1 MRNKL
6 AILTLLIL
14 FIVSISCVS
23 AEDNSSVS
31 VLSGSN
37 SDVYVSPT
45 GNDNNVGDVNNPFAT
60 INKAID
66 SNVSNI
72 HLSEGKF
79 IGTGNNGLTIE
90 NKTIT
95 IIGAGVDK
103 TIIDLNKTQFMDIKS
118 TSSVVLTNLTIINGY
133 DKYGG
138 AIDNS
143 GNLTI
148 QNCNFKNNSANS
160 GGAIYNSGNLEVRGS
175 TFEDNIITINGG
187 AICSYSYVGIYDS
200 TFIRNRGTGTSSNG
214 GSIYI
219 SGKSDKYSV
228 LNRNI
233 FKDTF
238 VVQKGGALYLSYVN
252 VTNCIFENA
261 STTATGSSNGGGAIY
276 GSSFNLK
283 NNTMTNCV
291 AKSGN
296 GNYIFA
302 SYDFNG
308 VVTILEGKTVDIT
321 SSTFTLN
328 ATVTD
333 DMGHPIHGGSYTF
346 KLNDI
351 AIGSAKS
358 VNGFI
363 AGTFSKLLDDGK
375 YTVTVSGPLND
386 NAVVKKAT
394 ANVKIN
400 RDYVDYYVSPGGDDV
415 NNDGSK
421 DKPFKTI
428 NKAITEA
435 FAKNIYVNIYLLE
448 GTYSGTG
455 NVNLELTKL
464 LGYLNIIGVDGKT
477 IIEGNGKNYAF
488 NFGTTLNVNLKNIIF
503 TNLYSTKAAGLV
515 KGGSGD
521 YIVNIDNCTFEK
533 CNARFLIQINGEI
546 NNVIIIENIVS
557 SSFISNAVSINN
569 LLFENN
575 SGNGQISSIKKGIYN
590 STFINN
596 KIISKSDLGIVNI
609 NSNDFLSVNNVFEN
623 NTVKGFSI
631 SRGRTNFTSVND
643 TFINNAGVSGGAVKG
658 GGTFINAKF
667 INNTATKGGAIYHDS
682 GALTL
687 KDCIFENNKADDGD
701 DIYGFIATNMNW
713 NLCLNMSNTLT
724 LASINS
730 SSIKSELNAIFD
742 LGGLKVS
749 GYNIKFYLNGVY
761 KGSTPLVNSVA
772 TFVAVANDGKYEIS
786 VSSDYINKTTVVKGV
801 LNVDANPVSVFDVY
815 VSGTGSDES
824 GDGSLAKPF
833 ATIKKAFEY
842 GMSQNTL
849 SLIIH
854 IIGTLKGE
862 GNVKLDLAPLIDL
875 TIVGENKE
883 TSIIDAEKNKYIFD
897 FTPAYDSVKVYLKNL
912 TIKNGVTTKYPSESS
927 SPGGNLGLIGIDGYY
942 LSVDN
947 CVFRNTTGHGISV
960 NKLFSTLIVNNTKF
974 IESRGGIYSI
984 KALNIVIANTEF
996 INCNLGINNNGKFIY
1011 LPALISIRDVF
1022 SDSSLKI
1029 SNITQVLLDNVT
1041 FDGNYNGTQ
1050 VAAAAL
1056 KLVGANTTIINS
1068 KFINQKD
1075 ISVLYA
1081 YSSDKEQCNVT
1092 IINSYFENNTRD
1104 IAYGYNNLRAYLPII
1119 WLVNSTFIN
1128 SGAFAY
1134 SHPPYQYAWWI
1145 VNNTKFINM
1154 TNPVIF
1160 SGARSSTHD
1169 DDPLPDGVNNLVT
1182 IINSLFLNNE
1192 KGVQFVG
1199 GNVTGSSFYNT
1210 VVTVNKG
1217 PFDGKTYIL
1226 YLDNN
1231 FWNSS
1236 EPTYVYSSTISCGS
1250 WIVPVL
1256 VGDNASGPVQVI
1268 RLVYMAFNGTD
1279 YSYYDVSKV
1288 PILDVNATFSVSGGV
1303 ISPGEGIFTREG
1315 LSADYTYDG
1324 VGDQVVTATLSEG
1337 TVLKLN
1343 VSFYRI
1349 DTFINMT
1356 VSSDIIQTG
1365 DYITINVVVRD
1376 KNGKLVNGTVNVYIN
1391 SVLKGTI
1398 KLVNGVGSL
1407 KLLMVNNGPCE
1418 IFVNYT
1424 GTLDESDS
1432 SNMTIVSVKDTVM
1445 DVIVSDVG
1453 YDENAT
1459 ITIKFDHDIT
1469 DGYVDVTVN
1478 GKIYRV
1484 TVSGNSAEITL
1495 PVLPSGK
1502 YDVNVSYNGVV
1513 NKTTTFTVSENM
1525 SPILIVDNIIMF
1537 YHDGTRFVVVL
1548 TDYLGNPIANAT
1560 VYFTI
1565 NGKTY
1570 VKSTDANGTAS
1581 MGLNLVSNVYQAT
1594 VSYNGSDKYNAV
1606 SKNITVTI
1614 NPTIVAD
1621 DLVKMYQ
1628 NATRFYAKF
1637 TDSTGK
1643 AIANK
1648 EIRFNIN
1655 GVFYTKKTDKDGVA
1669 DLGIMLRPGSYI
1681 LTAYNPVTGEEKGF
1695 NITVKSLIMQNDL
1708 TKYYLNAS
1716 RFEATVY
1723 NKDGSLAVNKN
1734 VTFNIN
1740 GVFYH
1745 KKTDENG
1752 VASLGIA
1759 LRPGNYTITTM
1770 YDGLDIGNKVTVMPT
1785 LVTKD
1790 FSMKY
1795 LDGSNF
1801 TALTLD
1807 GQGKPLA
1814 NQNVSFN
1821 VNGVFYHKVTNKD
1834 GIASLGIRLM
1844 SGEYIITS
1852 YWNDFQTGNTIKISP

>member
-6 AILTLLIL
+6 AILILLIL

-23 AEDNSSVS
+23 AEDSNSVS

-90 NKTIT
+90 NKSIT
-95 IIGAGVDK
+95 IIGAGADK

-133 DKYGG
+133 TKYGG
-138 AIDNS
+138 AIYNN

-148 QNCNFKNNSANS
+148 QNCNFKNNSATS
-160 GGAIYNSGNLEVRGS
+160 GGAIYSGTSANLDIYYS
-175 TFEDNIITINGG
+175 TFEDNVVTDCGG
-187 AICSYSYVGIYDS
+187 AVFSYSYVGIYDS
-200 TFIRNRGTGTSSNG
+200 TFIRNKCTGTSSTG

-219 SGKSDKYSV
+219 NGNSNKYSV

-233 FKDTF
+233 FKDTS
-238 VVQKGGALYLSYVN
+238 VVRQGGALYLSYVN

-261 STTATGSSNGGGAIY
+261 STTDTGSSNGGGAIY

-302 SYDFNG
+302 TSEFNG
-308 VVTILEGKTVDIT
+308 VVTILEGKTADIT

-328 ATVTD
+328 ATATD

-346 KLNDI
+346 YLDDI
-351 AIGSAKS
+351 RIGSASS

-363 AGTFSKLLDDGK
+363 NGTFSKLLDDGK

-394 ANVKIN
+394 ANVKID
-400 RDYVDYYVSPGGDDV
+400 RDYVDYYVSPDGDDV

-477 IIEGNGKNYAF
+477 IINGDDKNYAF
-488 NFGTTLNVNLKNIIF
+488 NFGNTLNVNLKNIIF
-503 TNLYSTKAAGLV
+503 TNLYNKKYAGLIE
-515 KGGSGD
+515 GGSGD
-521 YIVNIDNCTFEK
+521 FTVNIDNCTFEK
-533 CNARFLIQINGEI
+533 CNAKSLIKTNGEI
-546 NNVIIIENIVS
+546 NNVIMRDNSLS
-557 SSFISNAVSINN
+557 SSFISGAVSIDN

-575 SGNGQISSIKKGIYN
+575 SGKGQISSIKKGIYN

-596 KIISKSDLGIVNI
+596 KITSTNDYGIISV
-609 NSNDFLSVNNVFEN
+609 SNANFVSANNVFEN
-623 NTVKGFSI
+623 NTVKGLYI
-631 SRGRTNFTSVND
+631 NKGCANFTSIND

-682 GALTL
+682 NALTL

-701 DIYGFIATNMNW
+701 DIYGFIATNGMTGG
-713 NLCLNMSNTLT
+713 LCLNMSNTLT
-724 LASINS
+724 LVSTNS
-730 SSIKSELNAIFD
+730 SSIKSELKAIFD

-761 KGSTPLVNSVA
+761 KGSAPLVNGVA

-786 VSSDYINKTTVVKGV
+786 ASGDYINKTTVVNGV

-862 GNVKLDLAPLIDL
+862 GNVNLDLAPLIDL

-897 FTPAYDSVKVYLKNL
+897 FTPAYDNVKVYLKNL
-912 TIKNGVTTKYPSESS
+912 TIKNGVTTKYPSQ
-927 SPGGNLGLIGIDGYY
+927 GGGATVDVGLVRIDGYY
-942 LSVDN
+942 LNVDN
-947 CVFRNTTGHGISV
+947 CVFRNTTGHGISAD
-960 NKLFSTLIVNNTKF
+960 KLFSTLIVNNTKF
-974 IESRGGIYSI
+974 IESSGGVSSAR
-984 KALNIVIANTEF
+984 ALNVIVANTEF
-996 INCNLGINNNGKFIY
+996 INCNLGVINNGRTVY
-1011 LPALISIRDVF
+1011 LTGLIAISDIF
-1022 SDSSLKI
+1022 SSTSS
-1029 SNITQVLLDNVT
+1029 SPRYNVTQVLLDNVT
-1041 FDGNYNGTQ
+1041 FDGNYNGTKA
-1050 VAAAAL
+1050 VGSAL
-1056 KLVGANTTIINS
+1056 YLSGTNTTVINS
-1068 KFINQKD
+1068 KFINLKD
-1075 ISVLYA
+1075 ISA
-1081 YSSDKEQCNVT
+1081 IHAFSSSGYKCNVT
-1092 IINSYFENNTRD
+1092 IIGTYFENNTRD
-1104 IAYGYNNLRAYLPII
+1104 IDYGYGQTNDYRPIF
-1119 WLVNSTFIN
+1119 WLINSTFIN
-1128 SGAFAY
+1128 SGAFAC
-1134 SHPPYQYAWWI
+1134 PDMRYQDAWWV

-1154 TNPVIF
+1154 TNQVLF
-1160 SGARSSTHD
+1160 RGSVSSPHK
-1169 DDPLPDGVNNLVT
+1169 DDPLPDGVNNIIT

-1192 KGVQFVG
+1192 KGVRFIG

-1210 VVTVNKG
+1210 VVTAGGSYGV
-1217 PFDGKTYIL
+1217 

-1236 EPTYVYSSTISCGS
+1236 EPTYVYSPSISCGS
-1250 WIVPVL
+1250 WIVPAL
-1256 VGDNASGPVQVI
+1256 VTDNASGPVQTI
-1268 RLVYMAFNGTD
+1268 KLVYLAFNGTD

-1288 PILDVNATFSVSGGV
+1288 PILDVNATFSVSGG
-1303 ISPGEGIFTREG
+1303 IINPGAGIFTRDG
-1315 LSADYTYDG
+1315 LTANYTYNG
-1324 VGDQVVTATLSEG
+1324 VGNQVVTATLSDG
-1337 TVLKLN
+1337 NILKLN
-1343 VSFYRI
+1343 VTFYRI
-1349 DTFINMT
+1349 DTFTNMT
-1356 VSSDIIQTG
+1356 ISNNAPQTG
-1365 DYITINVVVRD
+1365 DYITVNVVVRD
-1376 KNGKLVNGTVNVYIN
+1376 KNGKLLNGSVNVYLN

-1398 KLVNGVGSL
+1398 SLINGMGSFDVL
-1407 KLLMVNNGPCE
+1407 AEKTGPCE

-1424 GTLDESDS
+1424 GDLDNSYS
-1432 SNMTIVSVKDTVM
+1432 SNMTIVSVKNTQMNVS
-1445 DVIVSDVG
+1445 VSDSDSASNVTFTV
-1453 YDENAT
+1453 D
-1459 ITIKFDHDIT
+1459 FDHVAN
-1469 DGYVDVTVN
+1469 GFVFVTIGGVTYN
-1478 GKIYRV
+1478 A
-1484 TVSGNSAEITL
+1484 TVSGKEAKVIVPPL
-1495 PVLPSGK
+1495 AVGK
-1502 YDVNVSYNGVV
+1502 YDAIVSYNGVV
-1513 NKTTTFTVSENM
+1513 NKTVAVNI
-1525 SPILIVDNIIMF
+1525 SPDRNPVLNISDIVMI
-1537 YHDGTRFVVVL
+1537 YKDGTRMVAVL
-1548 TDYLGNPIANAT
+1548 TDYLGNPIANAI

-1570 VKSTDANGTAS
+1570 NKTTDVNGTAS
-1581 MGLNLVSNVYQAT
+1581 MGLNLASNVYKAT
-1594 VSYNGSDKYNAV
+1594 VSYKGSDKYNAV

-1614 NPTIVAD
+1614 NPTIISK

-1669 DLGIMLRPGSYI
+1669 DLGIMLRPGNYI

-1723 NKDGSLAVNKN
+1723 NKDGSLAVNKE

-1740 GVFYH
+1740 GVFYT
-1745 KKTDENG
+1745 KTTDKNG

-1770 YDGLDIGNKVTVMPT
+1770 YDGLDIGNRVSVLPT

-1790 FSMKY
+1790 LNMKH

>member
-400 RDYVDYYVSPGGDDV
+400 RDYVDYYVSPDGDDV

-546 NNVIIIENIVS
+546 NNVIIIENVVS

-974 IESRGGIYSI
+974 IESRGGIYSS

-1565 NGKTY
+1565 NGQTYAKT
-1570 VKSTDANGTAS
+1570 TDANGTAS
-1581 MGLNLVSNVYQAT
+1581 MGLNLVSNIYNAA
-1594 VSYNGSDKYNAV
+1594 VSYNGSDMYNAV

-1643 AIANK
+1643 ALANTEVK
-1648 EIRFNIN
+1648 FNIH
-1655 GVFYTKKTDKDGVA
+1655 GVFYTKKTDKDGMA

-1716 RFEATVY
+1716 KFEATVY
-1723 NKDGSLAVNKN
+1723 NKDGSLAVNKE

-1770 YDGLDIGNKVTVMPT
+1770 YDGLDIGNKVSVLPT

-1790 FSMKY
+1790 LNMKH

>member
-6 AILTLLIL
+6 AILILLIL

-23 AEDNSSVS
+23 AEDSNSVS

-90 NKTIT
+90 NKSIT
-95 IIGAGVDK
+95 IIGAGADK

-133 DKYGG
+133 TKYGG
-138 AIDNS
+138 AIYNN

-148 QNCNFKNNSANS
+148 QNCNFKNNSATS
-160 GGAIYNSGNLEVRGS
+160 GGAIYNNGNLDIYYS
-175 TFEDNIITINGG
+175 TFEDNVVTDRGG
-187 AICSYSYVGIYDS
+187 AVLSYSYVGIYDS
-200 TFIRNRGTGTSSNG
+200 TFIRNKGTGTSSTG

-219 SGKSDKYSV
+219 NGNSNKYSV

-233 FKDTF
+233 FKDTS
-238 VVQKGGALYLSYVN
+238 VVRQGGALYLSYVN

-261 STTATGSSNGGGAIY
+261 STTDTGSSNGGGAIY

-308 VVTILEGKTVDIT
+308 VVTILEGKTADIT

-328 ATVTD
+328 ATATD

-346 KLNDI
+346 YLDDI
-351 AIGSAKS
+351 RIGSASS

-363 AGTFSKLLDDGK
+363 NGTFSKLLDDGK

-394 ANVKIN
+394 ANVKID
-400 RDYVDYYVSPGGDDV
+400 RDYVDYYVSPDGDDV

-477 IIEGNGKNYAF
+477 IIDGNGKDYAF
-488 NFGTTLNVNLKNIIF
+488 NFGTTLNVNIKNIIF
-503 TNLYSTKAAGLV
+503 TNLYNKKYAGLIE
-515 KGGSGD
+515 GGSGD
-521 YIVNIDNCTFEK
+521 FTVNIDNCTFEK
-533 CNARFLIQINGEI
+533 CNAKYLIETNGEI
-546 NNVIIIENIVS
+546 NNVIMRDNNIA
-557 SSFISNAVSINN
+557 SSFISGAVSIDN

-575 SGNGQISSIKKGIYN
+575 SGNGQISSIEKGIYN

-596 KIISKSDLGIVNI
+596 KITAKSTNDYGIISVSDANFV
-609 NSNDFLSVNNVFEN
+609 SSNNVFEN

-631 SRGRTNFTSVND
+631 SRGCANFTSIND
-643 TFINNAGVSGGAVKG
+643 TFINNAGVTGGAVKG
-658 GGTFINAKF
+658 GGTFIHAKF

-682 GALTL
+682 NVLTL

-701 DIYGFIATNMNW
+701 DIYGFIATNGMTGG
-713 NLCLNMSNTLT
+713 LCLNMSNTLT
-724 LASINS
+724 LVSTNS
-730 SSIKSELNAIFD
+730 SSIKSELKAIFD

-761 KGSTPLVNSVA
+761 KGSAPLVNSVA

-786 VSSDYINKTTVVKGV
+786 ASGDYINKTTVVNGV

-862 GNVKLDLAPLIDL
+862 GNVNLDLAPLIDL

-897 FTPAYDSVKVYLKNL
+897 FTPAYDNVKVYLKNL
-912 TIKNGVTTKYPSESS
+912 TIKNGVTTKYPSQ
-927 SPGGNLGLIGIDGYY
+927 GGGATVDVGLVRIDGYY
-942 LSVDN
+942 LNVDD
-947 CVFRNTTGHGISV
+947 CVFRNTTGHGISAD
-960 NKLFSTLIVNNTKF
+960 KLFSTLIVNNTKF
-974 IESRGGIYSI
+974 IESSGGVYSAT
-984 KALNIVIANTEF
+984 KALNVIVANTEF
-996 INCNLGINNNGKFIY
+996 INCNLGVNKNGRTVYLTGLIAVSDIFISSS
-1011 LPALISIRDVF
+1011 SIPRYNV
-1022 SDSSLKI
+1022 
-1029 SNITQVLLDNVT
+1029 TQVLLDNVT
-1041 FDGNYNGTQ
+1041 FDGNYNGTKT
-1050 VAAAAL
+1050 VGSAL
-1056 KLVGANTTIINS
+1056 YLEGTNATVINS
-1068 KFINQKD
+1068 KFINLKD
-1075 ISVLYA
+1075 ISA
-1081 YSSDKEQCNVT
+1081 IHAFSSSGYKCNVT
-1092 IINSYFENNTRD
+1092 IIGTYFENNTRD
-1104 IAYGYNNLRAYLPII
+1104 IDYGYGQTNDYRPIF
-1119 WLVNSTFIN
+1119 WLINSTFIN
-1128 SGAFAY
+1128 SGAFAC
-1134 SHPPYQYAWWI
+1134 PDIRYQDAWWV

-1154 TNPVIF
+1154 TNQVLFRGSI
-1160 SGARSSTHD
+1160 SSTHK
-1169 DDPLPDGVNNLVT
+1169 DDPLPDGVNNIIT

-1192 KGVQFVG
+1192 KGVRFIG

-1210 VVTVNKG
+1210 VVTAGGSYGV
-1217 PFDGKTYIL
+1217 

-1236 EPTYVYSSTISCGS
+1236 EPTYVYSPSISCGS
-1250 WIVPVL
+1250 WIVPAL
-1256 VGDNASGPVQVI
+1256 VTDNASGPVQTI
-1268 RLVYMAFNGTD
+1268 KLVYLAFNGTD

-1288 PILDVNATFSVSGGV
+1288 PILDVNATFSVSGG
-1303 ISPGEGIFTREG
+1303 IINPGAGIFTRDG
-1315 LSADYTYDG
+1315 LTANYTYNG
-1324 VGDQVVTATLSEG
+1324 VGNQTVTATLSDG
-1337 TVLKLN
+1337 NILKLN
-1343 VSFYRI
+1343 VTFYRI
-1349 DTFINMT
+1349 DTFTNMT
-1356 VSSDIIQTG
+1356 ISNNAPQTG
-1365 DYITINVVVRD
+1365 DYITVNVVVRD
-1376 KNGKLVNGTVNVYIN
+1376 KNGKLLNGSVNVYLN

-1398 KLVNGVGSL
+1398 SLINGMGSFDVL
-1407 KLLMVNNGPCE
+1407 AEKTGPCE

-1424 GTLDESDS
+1424 GDLDNSYS
-1432 SNMTIVSVKDTVM
+1432 SNMTIVSVKNTQMNVS
-1445 DVIVSDVG
+1445 VSDSDSASNVTFTV
-1453 YDENAT
+1453 D
-1459 ITIKFDHDIT
+1459 FDHVAN
-1469 DGYVDVTVN
+1469 GFVFVTIGGVTYN
-1478 GKIYRV
+1478 A
-1484 TVSGNSAEITL
+1484 TVSGKEAKVIVPPL
-1495 PVLPSGK
+1495 AVGK
-1502 YDVNVSYNGVV
+1502 YDAIVSYNGVV
-1513 NKTTTFTVSENM
+1513 NKTVAVNI
-1525 SPILIVDNIIMF
+1525 SPDRNPVLNISDIVMI
-1537 YHDGTRFVVVL
+1537 YKDGTRMVAVL
-1548 TDYLGNPIANAT
+1548 TDYLGNPIANAI

-1570 VKSTDANGTAS
+1570 NKTTDVNGTAS
-1581 MGLNLVSNVYQAT
+1581 MGLNLASNVYKAT

-1695 NITVKSLIMQNDL
+1695 NIIVKSLIMQNDL

-1723 NKDGSLAVNKN
+1723 NKDGSLAVNKE

-1759 LRPGNYTITTM
+1759 LRPGEYTITTM

-1790 FSMKY
+1790 LSMKY

>member
-6 AILTLLIL
+6 AILILLIL

-23 AEDNSSVS
+23 AEDSNSVS

-90 NKTIT
+90 NKSIT
-95 IIGAGVDK
+95 IIGAGADK

-133 DKYGG
+133 TKYGG
-138 AIDNS
+138 AIYNN

-148 QNCNFKNNSANS
+148 QNCNFKNNSATS
-160 GGAIYNSGNLEVRGS
+160 GGAIYSGTSANLDIYYS
-175 TFEDNIITINGG
+175 TFEDNVVTDRGG
-187 AICSYSYVGIYDS
+187 AIFSYSYVGIYDS
-200 TFIRNRGTGTSSNG
+200 TFIRNKGTGTSSTG

-219 SGKSDKYSV
+219 NGNSNKYSV

-233 FKDTF
+233 FKDTS
-238 VVQKGGALYLSYVN
+238 VARQGGAIYLSYGN

-261 STTATGSSNGGGAIY
+261 STTATGSSYGGGAIY

-302 SYDFNG
+302 SSGFNG
-308 VVTILEGKTVDIT
+308 VVTILEGKTADIT

-328 ATVTD
+328 ATATD

-346 KLNDI
+346 YLDDI
-351 AIGSAKS
+351 RIGSASS

-363 AGTFSKLLDDGK
+363 NGTFSKLLDDGK

-394 ANVKIN
+394 ANVKID
-400 RDYVDYYVSPGGDDV
+400 RDYVDYYVSPDGDDV

-477 IIEGNGKNYAF
+477 IIDGNGKDYAF
-488 NFGTTLNVNLKNIIF
+488 NFGTTLNVNIKNIIF
-503 TNLYSTKAAGLV
+503 TNLYNKKYAGLIE
-515 KGGSGD
+515 GGSGD
-521 YIVNIDNCTFEK
+521 FTVNIDNCTFEK
-533 CNARFLIQINGEI
+533 CNAKYLIETNGEI
-546 NNVIIIENIVS
+546 NNVIMRDNNIA
-557 SSFISNAVSINN
+557 SSFISGAVSIDN

-575 SGNGQISSIKKGIYN
+575 SGNGKISSIEKGIYN

-596 KIISKSDLGIVNI
+596 KITAKSTNDYGIISVSDANFV
-609 NSNDFLSVNNVFEN
+609 SSNNVFEN

-631 SRGRTNFTSVND
+631 SRGCANFTSIND
-643 TFINNAGVSGGAVKG
+643 TFINNAGVTGGAVKG
-658 GGTFINAKF
+658 GGTFIHAKF

-682 GALTL
+682 NVLTL

-701 DIYGFIATNMNW
+701 DIYGFIATNGMTGG
-713 NLCLNMSNTLT
+713 LCLNMSNTLT
-724 LASINS
+724 LVSTNS
-730 SSIKSELNAIFD
+730 SSIKSELKAIFD

-761 KGSTPLVNSVA
+761 KGSAPLVNSVA

-786 VSSDYINKTTVVKGV
+786 ASGDYINKTTVVNGV

-862 GNVKLDLAPLIDL
+862 GNVNLDLAPLIDL

-897 FTPAYDSVKVYLKNL
+897 FTPAYDNVKVYLKNL
-912 TIKNGVTTKYPSESS
+912 TIKNGVTTKYPSQ
-927 SPGGNLGLIGIDGYY
+927 GGGATVDVGLVRIDGYY
-942 LSVDN
+942 LNVDD
-947 CVFRNTTGHGISV
+947 CVFRNTTGHGISAD
-960 NKLFSTLIVNNTKF
+960 KLFSTLIVNNTKF
-974 IESRGGIYSI
+974 IESSGGVYSAT
-984 KALNIVIANTEF
+984 KALNVIVANTEF
-996 INCNLGINNNGKFIY
+996 INCNLGVNKNGRTVYLTGLIAVSDIFISSS
-1011 LPALISIRDVF
+1011 SIPRYNV
-1022 SDSSLKI
+1022 
-1029 SNITQVLLDNVT
+1029 TQVLLDNVT
-1041 FDGNYNGTQ
+1041 FDGNYNVTKTVGSALYLEGTNAT
-1050 VAAAAL
+1050 V
-1056 KLVGANTTIINS
+1056 INS
-1068 KFINQKD
+1068 KFINLKD
-1075 ISVLYA
+1075 ISA
-1081 YSSDKEQCNVT
+1081 IHAFSSSGYKCNVT
-1092 IINSYFENNTRD
+1092 IIGTYFENNTRD
-1104 IAYGYNNLRAYLPII
+1104 IDYGYGQTNDYRPIF
-1119 WLVNSTFIN
+1119 WLINSTFIN
-1128 SGAFAY
+1128 SGAFAC
-1134 SHPPYQYAWWI
+1134 PDIRYQDAWWV

-1154 TNPVIF
+1154 TNQVLFRGSVSF
-1160 SGARSSTHD
+1160 SHK
-1169 DDPLPDGVNNLVT
+1169 DDPLPDGVNNIIT

-1192 KGVQFVG
+1192 KGVRFIG

-1210 VVTVNKG
+1210 VVTAGGSYGV
-1217 PFDGKTYIL
+1217 

-1236 EPTYVYSSTISCGS
+1236 EPTYVYSPSISCGS
-1250 WIVPVL
+1250 WIVPAL
-1256 VGDNASGPVQVI
+1256 VTDNASGPVQTI
-1268 RLVYMAFNGTD
+1268 KLVYLAFNGTD

-1288 PILDVNATFSVSGGV
+1288 PILDVNATFSVSGG
-1303 ISPGEGIFTREG
+1303 IINPGAGIFTRDG
-1315 LSADYTYDG
+1315 LTANYTYNG
-1324 VGDQVVTATLSEG
+1324 VGNQVVTATLSDG
-1337 TVLKLN
+1337 NILKLN
-1343 VSFYRI
+1343 VTFYRI
-1349 DTFINMT
+1349 DTFTNMT
-1356 VSSDIIQTG
+1356 ISNNAPQTG
-1365 DYITINVVVRD
+1365 DYITVNVVVRD
-1376 KNGKLVNGTVNVYIN
+1376 KNGKLLNGSVNVYLN

-1398 KLVNGVGSL
+1398 SLINGRGSFDVL
-1407 KLLMVNNGPCE
+1407 AEKTGPCE

-1424 GTLDESDS
+1424 GDLDNSYS
-1432 SNMTIVSVKDTVM
+1432 SNMTIVSVKNTQMNVS
-1445 DVIVSDVG
+1445 VSDSDSASNVTFTV
-1453 YDENAT
+1453 D
-1459 ITIKFDHDIT
+1459 FDHVAN
-1469 DGYVDVTVN
+1469 GFVFVTIGGVTYN
-1478 GKIYRV
+1478 A
-1484 TVSGNSAEITL
+1484 TVSGKEAKVIVPPL
-1495 PVLPSGK
+1495 AVGK
-1502 YDVNVSYNGVV
+1502 YDAIVSYNGVV
-1513 NKTTTFTVSENM
+1513 NKTVAVNI
-1525 SPILIVDNIIMF
+1525 SPDRNPVLNISDIVMI
-1537 YHDGTRFVVVL
+1537 YKDGTRMVAVL
-1548 TDYLGNPIANAT
+1548 TDYLGNPIANAI

-1565 NGKTY
+1565 NGQTYNKT
-1570 VKSTDANGTAS
+1570 TDVNGTAS
-1581 MGLNLVSNVYQAT
+1581 MGLNLASNVYKAT

-1643 AIANK
+1643 AITNK

-1669 DLGIMLRPGSYI
+1669 DLGIMLRPGNYI

-1723 NKDGSLAVNKN
+1723 NKDGSLAVNKE

-1759 LRPGNYTITTM
+1759 LRPGEYTITTM

-1790 FSMKY
+1790 LSMKY

>member
-6 AILTLLIL
+6 AILILLIL

-23 AEDNSSVS
+23 AEDSNSVS

-90 NKTIT
+90 NKSIT
-95 IIGAGVDK
+95 IIGAGADK

-133 DKYGG
+133 TKYGG
-138 AIDNS
+138 AIYNN

-148 QNCNFKNNSANS
+148 QNCNFKNNSATS
-160 GGAIYNSGNLEVRGS
+160 GGAIYNNGNLDIYYS
-175 TFEDNIITINGG
+175 TFEDNVVTDRGG
-187 AICSYSYVGIYDS
+187 AVLSYNYVGIYDS
-200 TFIRNRGTGTSSNG
+200 TFIRNKGTGTSSTG

-219 SGKSDKYSV
+219 NGNSNKYSV

-233 FKDTF
+233 FKDTS
-238 VVQKGGALYLSYVN
+238 VVRQGGALYLSYVN

-261 STTATGSSNGGGAIY
+261 STTDTGSSNGGGAIY

-283 NNTMTNCV
+283 NNTMANCV

-308 VVTILEGKTVDIT
+308 VVTILEGKTADIT

-328 ATVTD
+328 ATATD

-346 KLNDI
+346 YLDDI
-351 AIGSAKS
+351 RIGSASS

-363 AGTFSKLLDDGK
+363 NGTFSKLLDDGK

-394 ANVKIN
+394 ANVKID
-400 RDYVDYYVSPGGDDV
+400 RDYVDYYVSPDGDDV

-477 IIEGNGKNYAF
+477 IIDGNGKDYAF
-488 NFGTTLNVNLKNIIF
+488 NFGTTLNVNIKNIIF
-503 TNLYSTKAAGLV
+503 TNLYNKKYAGLIE
-515 KGGSGD
+515 GGSGD
-521 YIVNIDNCTFEK
+521 FTVNIDNCIFEK
-533 CNARFLIQINGEI
+533 CNAKSLIKTNGEI
-546 NNVIIIENIVS
+546 NNVIMRDNSLS
-557 SSFISNAVSINN
+557 SSFISGAVSIDN

-575 SGNGQISSIKKGIYN
+575 SGKGQISSIKKGIYN

-596 KIISKSDLGIVNI
+596 KITSTNDYGIISV
-609 NSNDFLSVNNVFEN
+609 SNANFVSANNVFEN
-623 NTVKGFSI
+623 NTVKGLYI
-631 SRGRTNFTSVND
+631 NKGCANFTSVND
-643 TFINNAGVSGGAVKG
+643 TFVNNAGVTGGAVKG
-658 GGTFINAKF
+658 GGTFIHAKF

-682 GALTL
+682 NVLTL

-701 DIYGFIATNMNW
+701 DIYGFIATNGMTGG
-713 NLCLNMSNTLT
+713 LCLNMSNTLT
-724 LASINS
+724 LVSTNS
-730 SSIKSELNAIFD
+730 SSIKSELKAIFD

-761 KGSTPLVNSVA
+761 KGSAPLVNSVA

-786 VSSDYINKTTVVKGV
+786 ASGDYINKTTVVNGV

-824 GDGSLAKPF
+824 GEGSLAKPF

-862 GNVKLDLAPLIDL
+862 GNVNLDLAPLIDL

-897 FTPAYDSVKVYLKNL
+897 FTPAYDNVKVYLKNL
-912 TIKNGVTTKYPSESS
+912 TIKNGVTTKYPSQ
-927 SPGGNLGLIGIDGYY
+927 GGGATVDVGLVRIDGYY
-942 LSVDN
+942 LNVDN
-947 CVFRNTTGHGISV
+947 CVFRNTTGHGISAD
-960 NKLFSTLIVNNTKF
+960 KLFSTLIVNNTKF
-974 IESRGGIYSI
+974 IESSGGVSSAR
-984 KALNIVIANTEF
+984 ALNVIVVNTEF
-996 INCNLGINNNGKFIY
+996 INCNLGVINKGRTVY
-1011 LPALISIRDVF
+1011 LTGLIAISDIF
-1022 SDSSLKI
+1022 SSTSS
-1029 SNITQVLLDNVT
+1029 SPRYNVTQVLLDNVT
-1041 FDGNYNGTQ
+1041 FDGNYNGTKT
-1050 VAAAAL
+1050 VGSAL
-1056 KLVGANTTIINS
+1056 YLSGTNTTVINS
-1068 KFINQKD
+1068 KFINLKD
-1075 ISVLYA
+1075 ISA
-1081 YSSDKEQCNVT
+1081 IHAFSSSGYKCNVT
-1092 IINSYFENNTRD
+1092 IIDTYFENNTRD
-1104 IAYGYNNLRAYLPII
+1104 IDYGYGQTNDYRPIF
-1119 WLVNSTFIN
+1119 WLINSTFIN
-1128 SGAFAY
+1128 SGAFAC
-1134 SHPPYQYAWWI
+1134 PDMRYQDAWWV

-1154 TNPVIF
+1154 TNQVLF
-1160 SGARSSTHD
+1160 RGSVSSPHK
-1169 DDPLPDGVNNLVT
+1169 DDPLPDGVNNIIT

-1192 KGVQFVG
+1192 KGVHFIG

-1210 VVTVNKG
+1210 VVTAGGSYGV
-1217 PFDGKTYIL
+1217 

-1236 EPTYVYSSTISCGS
+1236 EPTYVYSPSISCGS

-1256 VGDNASGPVQVI
+1256 VADNASGPVQTI
-1268 RLVYMAFNGTD
+1268 KLVYLAFNGTD
-1279 YSYYDVSKV
+1279 YSYCDVSKV
-1288 PILDVNATFSVSGGV
+1288 PILDVNATFSVSGG
-1303 ISPGEGIFTREG
+1303 IINPGAGIFTRDG
-1315 LSADYTYDG
+1315 LTANYTYNG
-1324 VGDQVVTATLSEG
+1324 VGNQVVTATLSDG
-1337 TVLKLN
+1337 NILKLN
-1343 VSFYRI
+1343 VTFYRI

-1356 VSSDIIQTG
+1356 ISNNAPQTG
-1365 DYITINVVVRD
+1365 DYITVNVVVRD
-1376 KNGKLVNGTVNVYIN
+1376 KNGKLLNGSVNVYLN

-1398 KLVNGVGSL
+1398 SLINGMGSFDVL
-1407 KLLMVNNGPCE
+1407 AEKTGPCE

-1424 GTLDESDS
+1424 GDLDNSYS
-1432 SNMTIVSVKDTVM
+1432 SNMTIVSVKNTQMNVS
-1445 DVIVSDVG
+1445 VSDSDSASNVTFTV
-1453 YDENAT
+1453 D
-1459 ITIKFDHDIT
+1459 FDHIAN
-1469 DGYVDVTVN
+1469 GFVFVTIGGVTYN
-1478 GKIYRV
+1478 A
-1484 TVSGNSAEITL
+1484 TVSGKEAKVIVPPL
-1495 PVLPSGK
+1495 AVGK
-1502 YDVNVSYNGVV
+1502 YDAIVSYNGVV
-1513 NKTTTFTVSENM
+1513 NKTVAVNI
-1525 SPILIVDNIIMF
+1525 SPDRNPVLNISDIVMI
-1537 YHDGTRFVVVL
+1537 YKDGTRMVAVL
-1548 TDYLGNPIANAT
+1548 TDYLGNPIANAI

-1570 VKSTDANGTAS
+1570 NKTTDVNGTAS
-1581 MGLNLVSNVYQAT
+1581 MGLNLASNVYKAT

-1614 NPTIVAD
+1614 NPTIISK

-1669 DLGIMLRPGSYI
+1669 DLGIMLRPGNYI

-1723 NKDGSLAVNKN
+1723 NKDGSLAVNKE

-1770 YDGLDIGNKVTVMPT
+1770 YDGLDIGNKVTVLPT

-1790 FSMKY
+1790 LNMKH

>member
-6 AILTLLIL
+6 AILILLIL

-23 AEDNSSVS
+23 AEDSNSVS

-90 NKTIT
+90 NKSIT
-95 IIGAGVDK
+95 IIGAGADK

-133 DKYGG
+133 TKYGG
-138 AIDNS
+138 AIYNN

-148 QNCNFKNNSANS
+148 QNCNFKNNSATS
-160 GGAIYNSGNLEVRGS
+160 GGAIYSGTSANLDIYYS
-175 TFEDNIITINGG
+175 TFEDNVVTDRGG
-187 AICSYSYVGIYDS
+187 AIFSYSYVGIYDS
-200 TFIRNRGTGTSSNG
+200 TFIRNKGTGTSSTG

-219 SGKSDKYSV
+219 NGNSNKYSV

-233 FKDTF
+233 FKDTS
-238 VVQKGGALYLSYVN
+238 VARQGGAIYLSYGN

-261 STTATGSSNGGGAIY
+261 STTATGSSYGGGAIY

-302 SYDFNG
+302 SSGFNG
-308 VVTILEGKTVDIT
+308 VVTILEGKTADIT

-328 ATVTD
+328 ATATD

-346 KLNDI
+346 YLDDI
-351 AIGSAKS
+351 RIGSASS

-363 AGTFSKLLDDGK
+363 NGTFSKLLDDGK

-394 ANVKIN
+394 ANVKID
-400 RDYVDYYVSPGGDDV
+400 RDYVDYYVSPDGDDV

-477 IIEGNGKNYAF
+477 IIDGNGKDYAF
-488 NFGTTLNVNLKNIIF
+488 NFGTTLNVNIKNIIF
-503 TNLYSTKAAGLV
+503 TNLYNKKYAGLIE
-515 KGGSGD
+515 GGSGD
-521 YIVNIDNCTFEK
+521 FTVNIDNCTFEK
-533 CNARFLIQINGEI
+533 CNAKYLIETNGEI
-546 NNVIIIENIVS
+546 NNVIMRDNNIA
-557 SSFISNAVSINN
+557 SSFISGAVSIDN

-575 SGNGQISSIKKGIYN
+575 SGNGQISSIEKGIYN

-596 KIISKSDLGIVNI
+596 KITAKSTNDYGIISVSDANFV
-609 NSNDFLSVNNVFEN
+609 SSNNVFEN
-623 NTVKGFSI
+623 NNVKGFSI
-631 SRGRTNFTSVND
+631 SRGCANFTSIND
-643 TFINNAGVSGGAVKG
+643 TFINNAGVTGGAVKG
-658 GGTFINAKF
+658 GGTFIHAKF

-682 GALTL
+682 NVLTL

-701 DIYGFIATNMNW
+701 DIYGFIATNGMTGG
-713 NLCLNMSNTLT
+713 LCLNMSNTLT
-724 LASINS
+724 LVSTNS
-730 SSIKSELNAIFD
+730 SSIKSELKAIFD

-761 KGSTPLVNSVA
+761 KGSAPLVNSVA

-786 VSSDYINKTTVVKGV
+786 ASGDYINKTTVVNGV

-862 GNVKLDLAPLIDL
+862 GNVNLDLAPLIDL

-897 FTPAYDSVKVYLKNL
+897 FTPAYDNVKVYLKNL
-912 TIKNGVTTKYPSESS
+912 TIKNGVTTKYPSQ
-927 SPGGNLGLIGIDGYY
+927 GGGATVDVGLVRIDGYY
-942 LSVDN
+942 LNVDD
-947 CVFRNTTGHGISV
+947 CVFRNTTGHGISAD
-960 NKLFSTLIVNNTKF
+960 KLFSTLIVNNTKF
-974 IESRGGIYSI
+974 IESSGGVYSAT
-984 KALNIVIANTEF
+984 KALNVIVANTEF
-996 INCNLGINNNGKFIY
+996 INCNLGVNKNGRTVYLTGLIAVSDIFISSS
-1011 LPALISIRDVF
+1011 SIPRYNV
-1022 SDSSLKI
+1022 
-1029 SNITQVLLDNVT
+1029 TQVLLDNVT
-1041 FDGNYNGTQ
+1041 FDGNYNGTKT
-1050 VAAAAL
+1050 VGSAL
-1056 KLVGANTTIINS
+1056 YLEGTNATVINS
-1068 KFINQKD
+1068 KFINLKD
-1075 ISVLYA
+1075 ISA
-1081 YSSDKEQCNVT
+1081 IHAFSSSGYKCNVT
-1092 IINSYFENNTRD
+1092 IIGTYFENNTRD
-1104 IAYGYNNLRAYLPII
+1104 IDYGYGQTNDYRPIF
-1119 WLVNSTFIN
+1119 WLINSTFIN
-1128 SGAFAY
+1128 SGAFAC
-1134 SHPPYQYAWWI
+1134 PDIRYQDAWWV

-1154 TNPVIF
+1154 TNQVLFRGSVSF
-1160 SGARSSTHD
+1160 SHK
-1169 DDPLPDGVNNLVT
+1169 DDPLPDGVNNIIT

-1192 KGVQFVG
+1192 KGVRFIG

-1210 VVTVNKG
+1210 VVTAGGSYGV
-1217 PFDGKTYIL
+1217 

-1236 EPTYVYSSTISCGS
+1236 EPTYVYSPSISCGS
-1250 WIVPVL
+1250 WIVPAL
-1256 VGDNASGPVQVI
+1256 VTDNASGPVQTI
-1268 RLVYMAFNGTD
+1268 KLVYLAFNGTD

-1288 PILDVNATFSVSGGV
+1288 PILDVNATFSVSGG
-1303 ISPGEGIFTREG
+1303 IINPGAGIFTRDG
-1315 LSADYTYDG
+1315 LTANYTYNG
-1324 VGDQVVTATLSEG
+1324 VGNQTVTATLSDG
-1337 TVLKLN
+1337 NILKLN
-1343 VSFYRI
+1343 VTFYRI
-1349 DTFINMT
+1349 DTFTNMT
-1356 VSSDIIQTG
+1356 ISNNAPQTG
-1365 DYITINVVVRD
+1365 DYITVNVVVRD
-1376 KNGKLVNGTVNVYIN
+1376 KNGKLLNGSVNVYLN

-1398 KLVNGVGSL
+1398 SLINGMGSFDVL
-1407 KLLMVNNGPCE
+1407 AEKTGPCE

-1424 GTLDESDS
+1424 GDLDNSYS
-1432 SNMTIVSVKDTVM
+1432 SNMTIVSVKNTQMNVS
-1445 DVIVSDVG
+1445 VSDSDSASNVTFTVDFDYVANG
-1453 YDENAT
+1453 FVFVTIGGVTYNA
-1459 ITIKFDHDIT
+1459 
-1469 DGYVDVTVN
+1469 
-1478 GKIYRV
+1478 
-1484 TVSGNSAEITL
+1484 TVSGKEAKVIVPPL
-1495 PVLPSGK
+1495 AVGK
-1502 YDVNVSYNGVV
+1502 YDAIVSYNGVV
-1513 NKTTTFTVSENM
+1513 NKTVAVNI
-1525 SPILIVDNIIMF
+1525 SPDRNPVLNISDIVMI
-1537 YHDGTRFVVVL
+1537 YKDGTRMVAVL
-1548 TDYLGNPIANAT
+1548 TDYLGNPIANAI

-1570 VKSTDANGTAS
+1570 NKTTDVNGTAS
-1581 MGLNLVSNVYQAT
+1581 MGLNLASNVYKAT

-1723 NKDGSLAVNKN
+1723 NKDGSLAVNKE

-1759 LRPGNYTITTM
+1759 LRPGEYTITTM

-1790 FSMKY
+1790 LSMKY

>member
-6 AILTLLIL
+6 AILILLIL

-23 AEDNSSVS
+23 AEDSNSVS

-90 NKTIT
+90 NKSIT
-95 IIGAGVDK
+95 IIGAGADK

-133 DKYGG
+133 TKYGG
-138 AIDNS
+138 AIYNN

-148 QNCNFKNNSANS
+148 QNCNFKNNSATS
-160 GGAIYNSGNLEVRGS
+160 GGAIYNNGNLDIYYS
-175 TFEDNIITINGG
+175 TFEDNVVTDRGG
-187 AICSYSYVGIYDS
+187 AVLSYSYVGIYDS
-200 TFIRNRGTGTSSNG
+200 TFIRNKGTGTSSTG

-219 SGKSDKYSV
+219 NGNSNKYSV

-233 FKDTF
+233 FKDTS
-238 VVQKGGALYLSYVN
+238 VVRQGGALYLSYVN

-261 STTATGSSNGGGAIY
+261 STTDTGSSNGGGAIY

-308 VVTILEGKTVDIT
+308 VVTILEGKTADIT

-328 ATVTD
+328 ATATD

-346 KLNDI
+346 YLDDI
-351 AIGSAKS
+351 IIGSASS

-363 AGTFSKLLDDGK
+363 TGTFSKLLDDGK
-375 YTVTVSGPLND
+375 YIVTVSGPLND

-394 ANVKIN
+394 ANVKID
-400 RDYVDYYVSPGGDDV
+400 RDYVDYYVSPDGDDV

-477 IIEGNGKNYAF
+477 IIDGNGKDYAF

-503 TNLYSTKAAGLV
+503 TNLYNKKYVDLI

-521 YIVNIDNCTFEK
+521 FTVNIDNCTFEK
-533 CNARFLIQINGEI
+533 CNARYLIKTNGEI
-546 NNVIIIENIVS
+546 NNVIMRDNNIA
-557 SSFISNAVSINN
+557 SSFISGAISIDN

-575 SGNGQISSIKKGIYN
+575 SGNGQISSIEKGIYN

-596 KIISKSDLGIVNI
+596 KITAKSTNDYGIISVSDANFV
-609 NSNDFLSVNNVFEN
+609 SSNNVFEN

-631 SRGRTNFTSVND
+631 SRGCANFTSIND
-643 TFINNAGVSGGAVKG
+643 TFINNAGVTGGAVKG
-658 GGTFINAKF
+658 GGTFIHAKF

-682 GALTL
+682 NALTL

-701 DIYGFIATNMNW
+701 DIYGYIATNGMTRG
-713 NLCLNMSNTLT
+713 LCLNMSNTLT
-724 LASINS
+724 LVSTNS
-730 SSIKSELNAIFD
+730 SSIKSELKAIFD

-761 KGSTPLVNSVA
+761 KGSAPLVNGVA

-786 VSSDYINKTTVVKGV
+786 ASGDYINKTTVVNGV

-862 GNVKLDLAPLIDL
+862 DNVNLDLAPLIDL

-897 FTPAYDSVKVYLKNL
+897 FTPAYDNVKVYLKNL
-912 TIKNGVTTKYPSESS
+912 TIKNGVTTKYPSQ
-927 SPGGNLGLIGIDGYY
+927 GGGATVDVGLVRIDGYY
-942 LSVDN
+942 LSVDD
-947 CVFRNTTGHGISV
+947 CVFRNTTGHGISAD
-960 NKLFSTLIVNNTKF
+960 KLFSTLIVNNTKF
-974 IESRGGIYSI
+974 IESSGGVYSAT
-984 KALNIVIANTEF
+984 KALNVIVANTEF
-996 INCNLGINNNGKFIY
+996 INCNLGVNKNGRTVYLTGLIAVSDIFISSS
-1011 LPALISIRDVF
+1011 SIPRYNV
-1022 SDSSLKI
+1022 
-1029 SNITQVLLDNVT
+1029 TQVLLDNVT
-1041 FDGNYNGTQ
+1041 FDGNYKGTKT
-1050 VAAAAL
+1050 VGSAL
-1056 KLVGANTTIINS
+1056 YLEGTNATVINS
-1068 KFINQKD
+1068 KFTNLKD
-1075 ISVLYA
+1075 ISA
-1081 YSSDKEQCNVT
+1081 IHAFSDSGYKCNVT
-1092 IINSYFENNTRD
+1092 IIGTYFENNTGD
-1104 IAYGYNNLRAYLPII
+1104 IDYGYHQTNDYRPIF
-1119 WLVNSTFIN
+1119 WLINSTFIN
-1128 SGAFAY
+1128 SGAFAC
-1134 SHPPYQYAWWI
+1134 PDIRYQDAWWV

-1154 TNPVIF
+1154 TNQVLFRGSVSF
-1160 SGARSSTHD
+1160 SHK
-1169 DDPLPDGVNNLVT
+1169 DDPLPDGVNNIIT

-1192 KGVQFVG
+1192 KGVRFIG

-1210 VVTVNKG
+1210 VVTAGGSYGV
-1217 PFDGKTYIL
+1217 

-1236 EPTYVYSSTISCGS
+1236 EPTYVYSPSISCDT
-1250 WIVPVL
+1250 WLVPAL
-1256 VGDNASGPVQVI
+1256 VTDNASGPVQTI
-1268 RLVYMAFNGTD
+1268 KLVYLAFNGTD

-1288 PILDVNATFSVSGGV
+1288 PILDVNATFSVSGG
-1303 ISPGEGIFTREG
+1303 IINPGAGIFTRDG
-1315 LSADYTYDG
+1315 LTANYTYNG
-1324 VGDQVVTATLSEG
+1324 VGNQVVTATLSDG
-1337 TVLKLN
+1337 NILKLN
-1343 VSFYRI
+1343 VTFYRI
-1349 DTFINMT
+1349 DTFTNMT
-1356 VSSDIIQTG
+1356 ISNNVPQTG
-1365 DYITINVVVRD
+1365 DYITVNVVVRD
-1376 KNGKLVNGTVNVYIN
+1376 KNGKLLNGSVNVYLN

-1398 KLVNGVGSL
+1398 SLINGRGSFDVL
-1407 KLLMVNNGPCE
+1407 AEKTGPCE

-1424 GTLDESDS
+1424 GDLDNSYS
-1432 SNMTIVSVKDTVM
+1432 SNMTIVSVKNTQMNVS
-1445 DVIVSDVG
+1445 VSDSDSASNVTFTV
-1453 YDENAT
+1453 D
-1459 ITIKFDHDIT
+1459 FDHVAN
-1469 DGYVDVTVN
+1469 GFVFVTIGGVTYN
-1478 GKIYRV
+1478 A
-1484 TVSGNSAEITL
+1484 TVSGKEAKVIVPPL
-1495 PVLPSGK
+1495 AVGK
-1502 YDVNVSYNGVV
+1502 YDAIVSYNGVV
-1513 NKTTTFTVSENM
+1513 NKTVAVNI
-1525 SPILIVDNIIMF
+1525 SPDRNPVLNISDIVMI
-1537 YHDGTRFVVVL
+1537 YKDGTRMVAVL
-1548 TDYLGNPIANAT
+1548 TDYLGNPIANAI

-1565 NGKTY
+1565 NGQTYNKT
-1570 VKSTDANGTAS
+1570 TDVNGTAS
-1581 MGLNLVSNVYQAT
+1581 MGLNLASNVYKAT

-1669 DLGIMLRPGSYI
+1669 DLGIMLRPGNYI

-1695 NITVKSLIMQNDL
+1695 NITVKSLIATHDI
-1708 TKYYLNAS
+1708 TKYYRNAS
-1716 RFEATVY
+1716 AFQATIY
-1723 NKDGSLAVNKN
+1723 DKNGSLAVGKN

-1740 GVFYH
+1740 GVFY
-1745 KKTDENG
+1745 
-1752 VASLGIA
+1752 
-1759 LRPGNYTITTM
+1759 
-1770 YDGLDIGNKVTVMPT
+1770 NKVT
-1785 LVTKD
+1785 D
-1790 FSMKY
+1790 
-1795 LDGSNF
+1795 
-1801 TALTLD
+1801 
-1807 GQGKPLA
+1807 
-1814 NQNVSFN
+1814 
-1821 VNGVFYHKVTNKD
+1821 VNGDAKLN
-1834 GIASLGIRLM
+1834 IRLM
-1844 SGEYIITS
+1844 AGEYIITS
-1852 YWNDFQTGNTIKISP
+1852 MYNGYATSNKVTVKA

>member
-6 AILTLLIL
+6 AILILLIL

-23 AEDNSSVS
+23 AEDSNSVS

-90 NKTIT
+90 NKSIT
-95 IIGAGVDK
+95 IIGAGADK

-133 DKYGG
+133 TKYGG
-138 AIDNS
+138 AIYNN

-148 QNCNFKNNSANS
+148 QNCNFKNNSATS
-160 GGAIYNSGNLEVRGS
+160 GGAIYSGTSANLDIYYS
-175 TFEDNIITINGG
+175 TFEDNVVTDRGG
-187 AICSYSYVGIYDS
+187 AIFSYSYVGIYDS
-200 TFIRNRGTGTSSNG
+200 TFIRNKGTGTSSTG

-219 SGKSDKYSV
+219 NGNSNKYSV

-233 FKDTF
+233 FKDTS
-238 VVQKGGALYLSYVN
+238 VARQGGAIYLSYGN

-261 STTATGSSNGGGAIY
+261 STTATGSSYGGGAIY

-302 SYDFNG
+302 SSGFNG
-308 VVTILEGKTVDIT
+308 VVTILEGKTADIT

-328 ATVTD
+328 ATATD

-346 KLNDI
+346 YLDDI
-351 AIGSAKS
+351 RIGSASS

-363 AGTFSKLLDDGK
+363 NGTFSKLLDDGK

-394 ANVKIN
+394 ANVKID
-400 RDYVDYYVSPGGDDV
+400 RDYVDYYVSPDGDDV

-477 IIEGNGKNYAF
+477 IIDGNGKDYAF
-488 NFGTTLNVNLKNIIF
+488 NFGTTLNVNIKNIIF
-503 TNLYSTKAAGLV
+503 TNLYNKKYAGLIE
-515 KGGSGD
+515 GGSGD
-521 YIVNIDNCTFEK
+521 FTVNIDNCTFEK
-533 CNARFLIQINGEI
+533 CNAKYLIETNGEI
-546 NNVIIIENIVS
+546 NNVIMRDNNIA
-557 SSFISNAVSINN
+557 SSFISGAVSIDN

-575 SGNGQISSIKKGIYN
+575 SGNGQISSIEKGIYN

-596 KIISKSDLGIVNI
+596 KITAKSTNDYGIISVSDANFV
-609 NSNDFLSVNNVFEN
+609 SSNNVFEN

-631 SRGRTNFTSVND
+631 SRGCANFTSIND
-643 TFINNAGVSGGAVKG
+643 TFINNAGVTGGAVKG
-658 GGTFINAKF
+658 GGTFIHAKF

-682 GALTL
+682 NVLTL

-701 DIYGFIATNMNW
+701 DIYGFIATNGMTGG
-713 NLCLNMSNTLT
+713 LCLNMSNTLT
-724 LASINS
+724 LVSTNS
-730 SSIKSELNAIFD
+730 SSIKSELKAIFD

-761 KGSTPLVNSVA
+761 KGSAPLVNSVA

-786 VSSDYINKTTVVKGV
+786 ASGDYINKTTVVNGV

-862 GNVKLDLAPLIDL
+862 GNVNLDLAPLIDL

-897 FTPAYDSVKVYLKNL
+897 FTPAYDNVKVYLKNL
-912 TIKNGVTTKYPSESS
+912 TIKNGVTTKYPSQ
-927 SPGGNLGLIGIDGYY
+927 GGGATVDVGLVRIDGYY
-942 LSVDN
+942 LNVDD
-947 CVFRNTTGHGISV
+947 CVFRNTTGHGISAD
-960 NKLFSTLIVNNTKF
+960 KLFSTLIVNNTKF
-974 IESRGGIYSI
+974 IESSGGVYSAT
-984 KALNIVIANTEF
+984 KALNVIVANTEF
-996 INCNLGINNNGKFIY
+996 INCNLGVNKNGRTVYLTGLIAVSDIFISSS
-1011 LPALISIRDVF
+1011 SIPRYNV
-1022 SDSSLKI
+1022 
-1029 SNITQVLLDNVT
+1029 TQVLLDNVT
-1041 FDGNYNGTQ
+1041 FDGNYNGTKT
-1050 VAAAAL
+1050 VGSAL
-1056 KLVGANTTIINS
+1056 YLEGTNATVINS
-1068 KFINQKD
+1068 KFINLKD
-1075 ISVLYA
+1075 ISA
-1081 YSSDKEQCNVT
+1081 IHAFSSSGYKCNVT
-1092 IINSYFENNTRD
+1092 IIGTYFENNTRD
-1104 IAYGYNNLRAYLPII
+1104 IDYGYGQTNDYRPIF
-1119 WLVNSTFIN
+1119 WLINSTFIN
-1128 SGAFAY
+1128 SGAFAC
-1134 SHPPYQYAWWI
+1134 PDIRYQDAWWV

-1154 TNPVIF
+1154 TNQVLFRGSI
-1160 SGARSSTHD
+1160 SSTHK
-1169 DDPLPDGVNNLVT
+1169 DDPLPDGVNNIIT

-1192 KGVQFVG
+1192 KGVRFIG

-1210 VVTVNKG
+1210 VVTAGGSYGV
-1217 PFDGKTYIL
+1217 

-1236 EPTYVYSSTISCGS
+1236 EPTYVYSPSISCGS
-1250 WIVPVL
+1250 WIVPAL
-1256 VGDNASGPVQVI
+1256 VTDNASGPVQTI
-1268 RLVYMAFNGTD
+1268 KLVYLAFNGTD

-1288 PILDVNATFSVSGGV
+1288 PILDVNATFSVSGG
-1303 ISPGEGIFTREG
+1303 IINPGAGIFTRDG
-1315 LSADYTYDG
+1315 LTANYTYNG
-1324 VGDQVVTATLSEG
+1324 VGNQTVTATLSDG
-1337 TVLKLN
+1337 NILKLN
-1343 VSFYRI
+1343 VTFYRI
-1349 DTFINMT
+1349 DTFTNMT
-1356 VSSDIIQTG
+1356 ISNNAPQTG
-1365 DYITINVVVRD
+1365 DYITVNVVVRD
-1376 KNGKLVNGTVNVYIN
+1376 KNGKLLNGSVNVYLN

-1398 KLVNGVGSL
+1398 SLINGMGSFDVL
-1407 KLLMVNNGPCE
+1407 AEKTGPCE

-1424 GTLDESDS
+1424 GDLDNSYS
-1432 SNMTIVSVKDTVM
+1432 SNMTIVSVKNTQMNVSVSDSDSASNVTFTV
-1445 DVIVSDVG
+1445 DFDHVANGFVFVTIGGVTYNATVLGKEAKVIVPPLAV
-1453 YDENAT
+1453 
-1459 ITIKFDHDIT
+1459 
-1469 DGYVDVTVN
+1469 
-1478 GKIYRV
+1478 
-1484 TVSGNSAEITL
+1484 
-1495 PVLPSGK
+1495 GK
-1502 YDVNVSYNGVV
+1502 YDAIVSYNGVV
-1513 NKTTTFTVSENM
+1513 NKTVAVNI
-1525 SPILIVDNIIMF
+1525 SPDRNPVLNISDIVMI
-1537 YHDGTRFVVVL
+1537 YKDGTRMVAVL

-1570 VKSTDANGTAS
+1570 NKTTDVNGTAS
-1581 MGLNLVSNVYQAT
+1581 MGLNLASNVYKAT
-1594 VSYNGSDKYNAV
+1594 VSYKGSDKYNAV

-1643 AIANK
+1643 ALANT
-1648 EIRFNIN
+1648 IVRFNIH
-1655 GVFYTKKTDKDGVA
+1655 GVFYNKTTDKDGVA
-1669 DLGIMLRPGSYI
+1669 DLGIMLRPGNYI

-1695 NITVKSLIMQNDL
+1695 NITVKSLIVQSDL

-1716 RFEATVY
+1716 KFEATVY

-1740 GVFYH
+1740 GVFYT
-1745 KKTDENG
+1745 KTTDKNG

-1770 YDGLDIGNKVTVMPT
+1770 YDGLDIGNKVSVLST

-1790 FSMKY
+1790 LSMKY

-1801 TALTLD
+1801 TAQTLD

>member
-6 AILTLLIL
+6 AILILLIL
-14 FIVSISCVS
+14 VIVSISCVS
-23 AEDNSSVS
+23 AEDSNSVS

-90 NKTIT
+90 NKSIT
-95 IIGAGVDK
+95 IIGAGADK

-133 DKYGG
+133 TKYGG
-138 AIDNS
+138 AIYNN

-148 QNCNFKNNSANS
+148 QNCNFKNNSATS
-160 GGAIYNSGNLEVRGS
+160 GGAIYNNGNLDIYYS
-175 TFEDNIITINGG
+175 TFEDNVVTDRGG
-187 AICSYSYVGIYDS
+187 AVLSYSYVGIYDS
-200 TFIRNRGTGTSSNG
+200 TFIRNKGTGTSSTG

-219 SGKSDKYSV
+219 NGNSNKYSV

-233 FKDTF
+233 FKDTS
-238 VVQKGGALYLSYVN
+238 VVRQGGALYLSYVN

-261 STTATGSSNGGGAIY
+261 STTDTGSSNGGGAIY

-308 VVTILEGKTVDIT
+308 VVTILEGKTADIT

-328 ATVTD
+328 ATATD

-346 KLNDI
+346 YLDDI
-351 AIGSAKS
+351 RIGSASS

-363 AGTFSKLLDDGK
+363 NGTFSKLLDDGK

-394 ANVKIN
+394 ANVKID
-400 RDYVDYYVSPGGDDV
+400 RDYVDYYVSPDGDDV

-477 IIEGNGKNYAF
+477 IIDGNGKDYAF

-503 TNLYSTKAAGLV
+503 TNLYNKKYVDLI

-521 YIVNIDNCTFEK
+521 FTVNIDNCTFEK
-533 CNARFLIQINGEI
+533 CNARYLIKTNGEI
-546 NNVIIIENIVS
+546 NNVIMRDNNIAF
-557 SSFISNAVSINN
+557 SFISGAISIDN

-575 SGNGQISSIKKGIYN
+575 SGNGQISSIEKGIYN

-596 KIISKSDLGIVNI
+596 KITAKSTNDYGIISVSDANFV
-609 NSNDFLSVNNVFEN
+609 SSNNVFEN

-631 SRGRTNFTSVND
+631 SRGCANFTSIND
-643 TFINNAGVSGGAVKG
+643 TFINNAGVTGGAVKG
-658 GGTFINAKF
+658 GGTFIHAKF

-682 GALTL
+682 NALTL

-701 DIYGFIATNMNW
+701 DIYGYIATNGMTRG
-713 NLCLNMSNTLT
+713 LCLNMSNTLT
-724 LASINS
+724 LVSTNS
-730 SSIKSELNAIFD
+730 SSIKSELKAIFD

-761 KGSTPLVNSVA
+761 KGSAPLVNGVA

-786 VSSDYINKTTVVKGV
+786 ASGDYINKTTVVNGV

-862 GNVKLDLAPLIDL
+862 GNVNLDLAPLIDL

-897 FTPAYDSVKVYLKNL
+897 FTPAYDNVKVYLKNL
-912 TIKNGVTTKYPSESS
+912 TIKNGVTTKYPSQ
-927 SPGGNLGLIGIDGYY
+927 GGGATVDVGLVRIDGYY
-942 LSVDN
+942 LNVDN
-947 CVFRNTTGHGISV
+947 CVFRNTTGHGISAD
-960 NKLFSTLIVNNTKF
+960 KLFSTLIVNNTKF
-974 IESRGGIYSI
+974 IESSGGVSSAR
-984 KALNIVIANTEF
+984 ALNVIVVNTEF
-996 INCNLGINNNGKFIY
+996 INCNLGVNNNGRTVY
-1011 LPALISIRDVF
+1011 LTGLIAVSDIF
-1022 SDSSLKI
+1022 SSTGSRY
-1029 SNITQVLLDNVT
+1029 NVTQVLLDNVT
-1041 FDGNYNGTQ
+1041 FDGNYNGTKT
-1050 VAAAAL
+1050 VGSAL
-1056 KLVGANTTIINS
+1056 YLKGTNTTVINS
-1068 KFINQKD
+1068 KFINLKD
-1075 ISVLYA
+1075 ISAIYA
-1081 YSSDKEQCNVT
+1081 FSSSGYKCNVT
-1092 IINSYFENNTRD
+1092 IIDTYFENNTRD
-1104 IAYGYNNLRAYLPII
+1104 IDYGYVQTNDYRPIF
-1119 WLVNSTFIN
+1119 WLINSTFIN
-1128 SGAFAY
+1128 SGAFAC
-1134 SHPPYQYAWWI
+1134 PDGRYQDAWWV

-1154 TNPVIF
+1154 TNQVLFRGSVSF
-1160 SGARSSTHD
+1160 SHK
-1169 DDPLPDGVNNLVT
+1169 DDPLPDGVNNIIT

-1192 KGVQFVG
+1192 KGVRFIG

-1210 VVTVNKG
+1210 VVTAGGSYGV
-1217 PFDGKTYIL
+1217 

-1236 EPTYVYSSTISCGS
+1236 EPTYVYSPSISCGS
-1250 WIVPVL
+1250 WIVPAL
-1256 VGDNASGPVQVI
+1256 VTDNASGPVQTI
-1268 RLVYMAFNGTD
+1268 KLVYLAFNGTD

-1288 PILDVNATFSVSGGV
+1288 PILDVNATFSVSGG
-1303 ISPGEGIFTREG
+1303 IINPGAGIFTRDG
-1315 LSADYTYDG
+1315 LTANYTYNG
-1324 VGDQVVTATLSEG
+1324 VGNQVVTATLSDG
-1337 TVLKLN
+1337 NILKLN
-1343 VSFYRI
+1343 VTFYRI
-1349 DTFINMT
+1349 DTFTNMT
-1356 VSSDIIQTG
+1356 ISNNVPQTG
-1365 DYITINVVVRD
+1365 DYITVNVVVRD
-1376 KNGKLVNGTVNVYIN
+1376 KNGKLLNGSVNVYLN

-1398 KLVNGVGSL
+1398 SLINGMGSFDVL
-1407 KLLMVNNGPCE
+1407 AEKTGPCE

-1424 GTLDESDS
+1424 GDLDNSYS
-1432 SNMTIVSVKDTVM
+1432 SNMTIVSVKNTQMNVS
-1445 DVIVSDVG
+1445 VSDSDSASNVTFTV
-1453 YDENAT
+1453 D
-1459 ITIKFDHDIT
+1459 FDHVAN
-1469 DGYVDVTVN
+1469 GFVFVTIGGVTYN
-1478 GKIYRV
+1478 A
-1484 TVSGNSAEITL
+1484 TVSGKEAKVIVPPL
-1495 PVLPSGK
+1495 AVGK
-1502 YDVNVSYNGVV
+1502 YDAIVSYNGVV
-1513 NKTTTFTVSENM
+1513 NKTVAVNI
-1525 SPILIVDNIIMF
+1525 SPDRNPVLNISDIVMI
-1537 YHDGTRFVVVL
+1537 YKDGTRMVAVL
-1548 TDYLGNPIANAT
+1548 TDYLGNPIANAI

-1565 NGKTY
+1565 NGQTYNKT
-1570 VKSTDANGTAS
+1570 TDVNGTAS
-1581 MGLNLVSNVYQAT
+1581 MGLNLASNVYKAT

-1723 NKDGSLAVNKN
+1723 NKDGSLAVNKE

-1740 GVFYH
+1740 GVFYT
-1745 KKTDENG
+1745 KTTDKNG

-1770 YDGLDIGNKVTVMPT
+1770 YDGLDIGNRVSVLPT

-1790 FSMKY
+1790 LNMKH

-1821 VNGVFYHKVTNKD
+1821 VN
-1834 GIASLGIRLM
+1834 
-1844 SGEYIITS
+1844 
-1852 YWNDFQTGNTIKISP
+1852 